1 LKKKTSLEKD
11 ICTFSPKINHNSQRI
26 VYDNYLNQFKDNN
39 DKKYCKQIEL
49 YENYKINQKKREKLQ
64 EDYYDAYN
72 FQPQI
77 NRNDITVSFSER
89 QEAFKVKINEKKF
102 LMSEEYM
109 TDMKNGQKLF
119 SPKILKRN
127 SSDVN
132 L

>member
-1 LKKKTSLEKD
+1 M
-11 ICTFSPKINHNSQRI
+11 
-26 VYDNYLNQFKDNN
+26 NQFKDNN

-102 LMSEEYM
+102 LMSEEYL